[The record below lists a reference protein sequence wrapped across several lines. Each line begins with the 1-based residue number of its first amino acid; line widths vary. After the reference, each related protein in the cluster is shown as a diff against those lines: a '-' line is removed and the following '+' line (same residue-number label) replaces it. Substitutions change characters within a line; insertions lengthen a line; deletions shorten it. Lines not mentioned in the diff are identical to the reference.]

1 MVFLLLHESK
11 AKLRTSVNNKDTIG
25 HLFSRATNF
34 ANGLKK
40 EIQENNF
47 HESTLV
53 MLA

>member
-11 AKLRTSVNNKDTIG
+11 AKFNNKDTVG
-25 HLFSRATNF
+25 HLYSRAKNF

-40 EIQENNF
+40 EGQENNF
-47 HESTLV
+47 HKSTLV